1 MVWDLPLLLPLI
13 LISLSQSLPLD
24 RAHSW
29 VAFGMGSV
37 CVVQYNW
44 EDLWSFLLVLGLPSW
59 TWLKGLQGGHGE
71 MLGPLLF
78 PEPKQVRYNQSRPWM
93 SLVMLHILHHPLWQR
108 TNIPFAVSEWGLS
121 GLKQPNTDLEAWDV
135 PALPSPKGEGAGGCW
150 ELWQGLF
157 PHLHAWRQG
166 VKQQILGMGSW
177 FCSDWY
183 HNPRKPKLMVWV
195 ARGWGL
201 ELPFPCQWCVCC
213 YEKPCWL
220 FWSRC
225 CVGGRQCSLPFL
237 LHPLSSP
244 TKGTPSEL
252 NFLQWLQMCLR
263 SLPASFHHLVL
274 FLLEISAISAAGC
287 GNLWLQSN
295 WEVGVPRTVQYP
307 GLPHPLCCLQIKI
320 SNLNL
325 NCESKGMNPLV
336 PSCLCWCLPGCVWAL
351 STVHLALTPLRLN
364 DKFSLCLLLFVLFC
378 FFSFQP
384 SWHLILPQP
393 VKYNPE
399 TCGWEN
405 VALCHA
411 HLRGA
416 N

>member
-1 MVWDLPLLLPLI
+1 MNLTEGLAGWTWWNAWSS
-13 LISLSQSLPLD
+13 SLSWAKASEVQPKQALDEPCHVAHPAPSSLAEDKYPLC
-24 RAHSW
+24 RIW
-29 VAFGMGSV
+29 V
-37 CVVQYNW
+37 
-44 EDLWSFLLVLGLPSW
+44 
-59 TWLKGLQGGHGE
+59 
-71 MLGPLLF
+71 GPLRSQTAQYWL
-78 PEPKQVRYNQSRPWM
+78 R
-93 SLVMLHILHHPLWQR
+93 SLRCASTALPQR
-108 TNIPFAVSEWGLS
+108 GRGWGL
-121 GLKQPNTDLEAWDV
+121 LRIVARAVPTPACLEAG
-135 PALPSPKGEGAGGCW
+135 GETAD
-150 ELWQGLF
+150 L
-157 PHLHAWRQG
+157 
-166 VKQQILGMGSW
+166 VMGSW

-274 FLLEISAISAAGC
+274 FLLEVSAISAAGC

-307 GLPHPLCCLQIKI
+307 GLPHPLCC
-320 SNLNL
+320 
-325 NCESKGMNPLV
+325 
-336 PSCLCWCLPGCVWAL
+336 
-351 STVHLALTPLRLN
+351 
-364 DKFSLCLLLFVLFC
+364 
-378 FFSFQP
+378 
-384 SWHLILPQP
+384 
-393 VKYNPE
+393 
-399 TCGWEN
+399 
-405 VALCHA
+405 
-411 HLRGA
+411 
-416 N
+416 